1 MIDGNT
7 AALNKHE
14 AEVEK
19 QEKTY
24 NQMLDDVEPIAKEIH
39 KLFEEMQSII
49 NMYEYDI
56 SAETV
61 YDEEFA

>member
-7 AALNKHE
+7 AALNKYE